1 MIDEVPN
8 VLRRLVSKK
17 VIKAAVVAI
26 LGILILFAVYIL
38 LLCHPGLFFRHSLTH
53 GAITLYSDEPIPA
66 RSAEHVL
73 KAVEQR
79 LARSPLFHP
88 RSTGAI
94 RAYICNRKWRFILF
108 ANFRFH
114 VGGLTYPPLSN
125 NIFLRA
131 VDLDADRLI
140 GPSGNAVPG
149 ERTLTYFIAHEIVHT
164 LLADE
169 LGAVAYWRLPDW
181 KNEGYADHVAKGA
194 NFRYGQALGQLRSG
208 DREMD
213 PLKSGLYL
221 RYNLLVAYL
230 LDQKGIGVHEMLDRD
245 FEPAH
250 LEAEML
256 DGNHES

>member
-38 LLCHPGLFFRHSLTH
+38 LLCHPGLFFGHSLTH

-88 RSTGAI
+88 RSSGAI

-131 VDLDADRLI
+131 ADLDADRLI
-140 GPSGNAVPG
+140 GPSGKAVPG
-149 ERTLTYFIAHEIVHT
+149 ERTLTYFIAHEIAHT
-164 LLADE
+164 LVADE

-181 KNEGYADHVAKGA
+181 KNEGYADHVAKA
-194 NFRYGQALGQLRSG
+194 AFQYEQALDHLRSG

-230 LDQKGIGVHEMLDRD
+230 LDQKGIGIREMLDRD
-245 FEPAH
+245 FEPAC

-256 DGNHES
+256 GGNHGS